1 MEDFIIDDRFFA
13 PGGELEKIKNMTD
26 AELDKL
32 ISELEAQINNND
44 VAWGIEMNQLIDKLN
59 NVPDAYFEF
68 IDSVIRY
75 VKKKTSRFDV
85 VMNYL
90 NSSNDLLSSD
100 ILLFIA
106 KQPDFFE
113 DNVGTQ
119 PGIGW
124 N

>member
-1 MEDFIIDDRFFA
+1 
-13 PGGELEKIKNMTD
+13 
-26 AELDKL
+26 
-32 ISELEAQINNND
+32 
-44 VAWGIEMNQLIDKLN
+44 MNQLIDRLN

-119 PGIGW
+119 PGID
-124 N
+124 